1 MSWKSASN
9 FLQTMTFRLTIW
21 YLVVFSVLSVAVFL
35 VVYVSLTFRLQDQ
48 ADYEL
53 FNELKEF
60 SELYQARGISVL
72 QTEFVREAESQGTGQ
87 VLFQLRS
94 ADGTILASS
103 DRDNWKGI
111 DTDRPDKQVIDTTGK
126 FYSTISLP
134 EQEYKVRLLALT
146 VDDKKILEGA
156 ILLSR
161 EERILERYRE
171 TFGIA
176 LMIMIGCGG
185 LFGFLLARKAMA
197 GVQRVTDTAL
207 SIGRNELGR
216 RVELTHEGEEI
227 DALVRAFNGM
237 LERIEGLLG
246 ELRQVTDNVAHELRT
261 PVTRIRGMAETTL
274 KGEDDVAEYKEMA
287 AMVINGCDDLIE
299 MITTMLEIAQTD
311 SGTVEMVSVPL
322 DLHEL
327 VEEAVD
333 LFNPVAEDNGI
344 GLTLAN
350 ASRSVM
356 ISGDRRKLQRA
367 VANLVDNGIKYST
380 RGDTITLT
388 VGIQAG
394 MATVEIADT
403 GIGIDENDLPHIFER
418 FYRADKSRSTTGNG
432 LGLALAQ
439 AIVHAHQGDIKVE
452 SSKSGSIFTLLLPM
466 TSPTRLT
473 A

>member
-1 MSWKSASN
+1 
-9 FLQTMTFRLTIW
+9 MTFRLPIW